1 MDASYLRLKNVY
13 LSYRLPKNL
22 IGKIRSKEM
31 TVYVSGDNLLT
42 FTNYEGADPERAGGG
57 RYAQFPQ
64 LKVFTAGLNIK
75 F

>member
-1 MDASYLRLKNVY
+1 MDASYLRLKNLY
-13 LSYRLPKNL
+13 LGYRIPKNL
-22 IGKIRSKEM
+22 LNKIFTKEL

-42 FTNYEGADPERAGGG
+42 STKYVGADPERAAGG

-64 LKVFTAGLNIK
+64 LKVLTAGLNIK